1 DTTGRLGYLRVRVAA
16 PAPSPTDPSS
26 SFSGDFAVDLMS
38 NSSRSRLMAND
49 VSLNR
54 IDINQALVPSLTA
67 TTNVHLG
74 LTTDFFQADFP
85 EIKAD
90 FHLDWIFD
98 PQALNNQGLA
108 GGVPHIVFNDIRLNV
123 GQFFSK
129 FISPIVTEI
138 NNVLRP
144 IQPIIDFLNKP

>member
-1 DTTGRLGYLRVRVAA
+1 MGIRQVIYIDTAAHDGMGNLVPELGIHVDVTTPTAIDTTGRLGYLRVRVAA

-85 EIKAD
+85 EIKAR
-90 FHLDWIFD
+90 
-98 PQALNNQGLA
+98 LA
-108 GGVPHIVFNDIRLNV
+108 DA
-123 GQFFSK
+123 K
-129 FISPIVTEI
+129 KETAD
-138 NNVLRP
+138 LRRRV
-144 IQPIIDFLNKP
+144 KAAERRARS